1 MESKREQA
9 LVGIFVLVASG
20 LLIAAVFLL
29 SGTLT
34 RGQTPYR
41 AYFKNAGGISPG
53 AEVRYG
59 GGPPIGRVKHVHP
72 DPANPTRM
80 EIDFTVKPEVPVK
93 TDSLVIITS
102 NSPLGDN
109 YLGIKGDKAKGP
121 PAPAGSTLPSKEY
134 TGFSDISDSLAEL
147 TPQAKELISNLND
160 RIAQLKDT
168 IDRVNDLLNDRNRDN
183 ISASLSNVR
192 GMLEE
197 NRQKIHETIGNV
209 DDASAKLNKLLDDL
223 KPTIK
228 RADDA
233 LAHLDSVITDNKDDI
248 RKTIQDAR
256 KSLASISSLT
266 DQLDRMVAANSENLD
281 EIIDNLRQITENMK
295 SFTETI
301 KQRPYTLI
309 RSATPKN
316 HEPGEAPPK

>member
-9 LVGIFVLVASG
+9 LVGLFVLVAAG
-20 LLIAAVFLL
+20 LLIATIFLL

-34 RGQTPYR
+34 RGQTPFR

-59 GGPPIGRVKHVHP
+59 GGPPVGRVTRVRP
-72 DPANPTRM
+72 DPGNPARM
-80 EIDFTVKPEVPVK
+80 EIDFTVKPEIPVK
-93 TDSLVIITS
+93 TDTLAVITS

-109 YLGIKGDKAKGP
+109 YLGLRGDKAKGP
-121 PAPAGSTLPSKEY
+121 PAPPGSTLPSKEY
-134 TGFSDISDSLAEL
+134 SGFSDISDSLAEL
-147 TPQAKELISNLND
+147 TPQAKQLITNLND
-160 RIAQLKDT
+160 RITQLKDT
-168 IDRVNDLLNDRNRDN
+168 IDRVNDLLNDKNREN

-192 GMLEE
+192 GMLDE
-197 NRQKIHETIGNV
+197 NRKNIHETIDNV
-209 DDASAKLNKLLDDL
+209 HAASAKLDKLLDDL

-248 RKTIQDAR
+248 RQAIKDAR
-256 KSLASISSLT
+256 KSLASVASLT
-266 DQLDRMVAANSENLD
+266 DQLDRTMTANSENLD
-281 EIIDNLRQITENMK
+281 EIIDNLRHVTENLK

-301 KQRPYTLI
+301 KTRPYTLI
-309 RSATPKN
+309 RSSTPKP
-316 HEPGEAPPK
+316 HEPGEAPPQ